1 MWIVVSTN
9 NINLLQSEIKKKISD
24 IKFYYPK
31 IRSSKKGSEK
41 NILGNYVFCYSKNFS
56 EENTSTLNLKFVKG
70 LKKILFSKKRFND
83 EVLNFINYCK
93 SHEDQNGFL
102 KNTFFKEDI
111 NDEGRFLNGPFS
123 NYIFSL
129 IKKEKKKIQ
138 VLVGAIKVSI
148 SDKGKFNYST
158 I

>member
-123 NYIFSL
+123 NYIFR
-129 IKKEKKKIQ
+129 KER
-138 VLVGAIKVSI
+138 LA
-148 SDKGKFNYST
+148 SDHL
-158 I
+158 